1 MNKNQAVLKL
11 ISKIVDGKCTVSE
24 AEKALNIIER
34 KYGRLDMLCEIE
46 NKSDNEYLMVLLEDA
61 KCGIF
66 SRESIL
72 KMASINETVSKKY
85 LKNKCVLSLIIIVCV
100 LVCLILL
107 VKNI

>member
-1 MNKNQAVLKL
+1 MNKNQVVLTL
-11 ISKIVDGKCTVSE
+11 INRIVAGKCTVFE
-24 AEKALNIIER
+24 TKKALNIIER

-46 NKSDNEYLMVLLEDA
+46 NRSDNEYLMVLLEDA

-66 SRESIL
+66 SRDSII
-72 KMASINETVSKKY
+72 KMASINESVSRKY
-85 LKNKCVLSLIIIVCV
+85 LRNKCVLSLIIIACI